1 MSGRLRPA
9 REASW
14 RAQRQLRRVAG
25 SKGRRARAEGACAN
39 QQRDAFDVEIA
50 RFQLEAPYTIQ

>member
-1 MSGRLRPA
+1 MKGRLRPA

-25 SKGRRARAEGACAN
+25 SEGRRARAEGACAN
-39 QQRDAFDVEIA
+39 RQGDSFDVDIA
-50 RFQLEAPYTIQ
+50 RFQLEAPYTIH